1 VKKNIKQS
9 RYNSDMNSQ
18 KDYLTDL
25 VDEVDNDNQDNEPSQ
40 DLDDDQA
47 ISDDGDVITLDY

>member
-1 VKKNIKQS
+1 
-9 RYNSDMNSQ
+9 MNTQ

-25 VDEVDNDNQDNEPSQ
+25 VDEVDSDNQDTEPSQ

-47 ISDDGDVITLDY
+47 VSDDGEVITLDY

>member
-1 VKKNIKQS
+1 
-9 RYNSDMNSQ
+9 MNTQ

-47 ISDDGDVITLDY
+47 VSDDGDIITLDY

>member
-1 VKKNIKQS
+1 
-9 RYNSDMNSQ
+9 MNTQ

-25 VDEVDNDNQDNEPSQ
+25 VDEVNNDNQDNEPNQ

-47 ISDDGDVITLDY
+47 ISDDGDIITLDY

>member
-1 VKKNIKQS
+1 
-9 RYNSDMNSQ
+9 MNTQ

-47 ISDDGDVITLDY
+47 ISDDGDIITLDY

>member
-1 VKKNIKQS
+1 
-9 RYNSDMNSQ
+9 MNSQ